1 MDLKY
6 RDLVLVTIPNVLIK
20 SEYILTRNK
29 TFSGTRMQMAVNNHT
44 DQYGY
49 ADAGLFDNAL
59 VLITVLDIQMN
70 IITKKHG
77 RRS

>member
-6 RDLVLVTIPNVLIK
+6 RDLVQVKIPNVLIK
-20 SEYILTRNK
+20 SEYILNRNK
-29 TFSGTRMQMAVNNHT
+29 TFSGTGRQMAVNNHS

-59 VLITVLDIQMN
+59 VLIAELDIQRN
-70 IITKKHG
+70 IITKKHR